1 MPTTNKI
8 VSPIKKD
15 PKPSAKTCGLF
26 ELWTKIR
33 SKTLKTRNK
42 NKMSNPKVYF
52 DMSIGGKPAGRVVM
66 ELRADV
72 V

>member
-1 MPTTNKI
+1 MVILCPVDTNPAK
-8 VSPIKKD
+8 PNKKV
-15 PKPSAKTCGLF
+15 
-26 ELWTKIR
+26 
-33 SKTLKTRNK
+33 K

-52 DMSIGGKPAGRVVM
+52 DMSIGGKAAGRVVM